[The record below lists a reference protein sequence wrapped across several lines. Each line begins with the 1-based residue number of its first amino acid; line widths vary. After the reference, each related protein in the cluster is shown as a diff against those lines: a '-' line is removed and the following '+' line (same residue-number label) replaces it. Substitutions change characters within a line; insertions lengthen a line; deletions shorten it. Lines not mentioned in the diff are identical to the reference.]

1 MSRTRKGNRM
11 GKMMLL
17 RWWNLVLVLGVSL
30 GGLSSNRAADL
41 TLPTAEQVVWSDMEI
56 GLMIHFGPS
65 TYEDTQ
71 QDNCTVPMERINP
84 AKLDTDQWARVAE
97 LIGAKYIVLTA
108 KHSGGFCI
116 WPTKTTGYSIANTPW
131 RGGKGDLVKEMAES
145 CRKRG
150 LKLGIYLS
158 PADKKHGAP
167 LTWGTD
173 WKGGQGHCADPKQQP
188 IYDDMYR
195 RQLTELL
202 TGYGAVCELWFD
214 GSTET
219 DISDVLEK
227 LAPKAIIVGSRWANA
242 HTSREDGFAP
252 DPNWNVLSPQG
263 GRWYV
268 VECPVPLRDTW
279 FWFWNSRT
287 DHMLKSLDHLMT
299 MYYHTV
305 GRNAN
310 LLVSVGPDR
319 DGLIP
324 EIEVRQLSEFAYEV
338 KRRFGRSVAEKSGR
352 GETLELALQG
362 APMRLDKAIA
372 RKDGPAGD
380 DRLLPV
386 WQETPIVDHVM
397 LMEDIAQGQRVL
409 EYVVEGLVGKEWK
422 ELSRGTSIGHKK
434 IDRFIPVMCGKV
446 RLRCTKSLAEPII
459 RRFAVFNTAWNSWE
473 AP

>member
-1 MSRTRKGNRM
+1 MNSRKEYRM
-11 GKMMLL
+11 DKMRCLPL
-17 RWWNLVLVLGVSL
+17 WGLILVAAASPVG
-30 GGLSSNRAADL
+30 SSSSQAADL
-41 TLPTAEQVVWSDMEI
+41 ALPTPEQVAWSDLEI

-65 TYEDTQ
+65 TYEETQ
-71 QDNCTVPMERINP
+71 QDNCTVPLERINP
-84 AKLDTDQWARVAE
+84 TRLDTGQWAEAAE
-97 LIGAKYIVLTA
+97 RMGAGYIVLTA

-116 WPTKTTGYSIANTPW
+116 WPTKTTDYSVANTPW
-131 RGGKGDLVKEMAES
+131 RDGQGDLVKEMADS

-150 LKLGIYLS
+150 IRLGIYLS

-173 WKGGQGHCADPKQQP
+173 WKGGQGHCADPNQQP
-188 IYDDMYR
+188 VYDDMYR

-202 TGYGAVCELWFD
+202 SGYGEVFELWFD
-214 GSTET
+214 GDTVT
-219 DISDVLEK
+219 DIGGVLEK
-227 LAPKAIIVGSRWANA
+227 LAPKAIVVGSRWANA
-242 HTSREDGFAP
+242 RTSREDGFAP
-252 DPNWNVLSPQG
+252 DPNWNAHTPQG
-263 GRWYV
+263 QRWYG

-287 DHMLKSLDHLMT
+287 DHTIKSLDHLMT
-299 MYYHTV
+299 LYYYTV

-310 LLVSVGPDR
+310 LLLSVGPDR

-324 EIEVRQLSEFAYEV
+324 EIEVRRLSEFGREV
-338 KRRFGRSVAEKSGR
+338 KRRFGRSVAETNGR
-352 GETLELALQG
+352 GDTIELPLQG
-362 APMRLDKAIA
+362 APMRLDKAIV
-372 RKDGPAGD
+372 RQDGTAGD

-386 WQETPIVDHVM
+386 WQETPIVDHVV

-434 IDRFIPVMCGKV
+434 IDRFFPIMCGQV
-446 RLRCTKSLAEPII
+446 RLRCTKSLAEPVI
-459 RRFAVFNTAWNSWE
+459 RRFAVFNTAWNWWE